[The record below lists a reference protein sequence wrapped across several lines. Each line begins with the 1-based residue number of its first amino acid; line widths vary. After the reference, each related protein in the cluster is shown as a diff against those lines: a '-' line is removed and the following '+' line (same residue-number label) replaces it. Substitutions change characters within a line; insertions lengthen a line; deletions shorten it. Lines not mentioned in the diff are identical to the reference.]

1 VADDE
6 RDVVPVVPGEVRDD
20 DADIGYVFGK
30 AIVAK
35 DASRLVASP
44 AEC

>member
-6 RDVVPVVPGEVRDD
+6 RDVVSVVPGEVRDD
-20 DADIGYVFGK
+20 DADIGYVFSK

-44 AEC
+44 VEC